1 MIPDSTRVRVAN
13 REDLEG
19 VFRVSRAVH
28 GENGVGAFDDDRV
41 RARIETAV
49 RGENAICG
57 VIGPAHEI
65 QGAVLLEITQHW
77 YSTDWFVSE
86 RFLCVLPEFR
96 RSTNAKDLLAFAKGV
111 SDKLGLPLFCGVMSP
126 NNIERKTIFYKKSLG
141 PASGVMWIYPPG
153 VA

>member
-1 MIPDSTRVRVAN
+1 MIPDSTRVRVAHTA
-13 REDLEG
+13 DLDG
-19 VFRVSRAVH
+19 ILCVSRAVH
-28 GENGVGAFDDDRV
+28 QENGVGAFDDGRV
-41 RARIETAV
+41 RARIGTAL

-65 QGAVLLEITQHW
+65 QGAVLLEIAQHW

-111 SDKLGLPLFCGVMSP
+111 ADELSLPLFCGVMSP
-126 NNIERKTIFYKKSLG
+126 NNIERKTIFYKKALG

-153 VA
+153 AA